1 MPVLNSI
8 APLIEPVT
16 EWRRHLHAHPELM
29 YEVHDTAAF
38 VADKLRQFGCDDVV
52 EGIGK
57 TGVVGVINGRSDTN
71 SRVIGLRADMD
82 ALPLDEMTGLPHAS
96 TVPGRM
102 HACGHDGHTAMLL
115 GAAAHLAATRN
126 FDGTVVVIF
135 QPAEEGGAGGK
146 AMVDDGLMTRWN
158 IDEVYG
164 LHNAPGRPLGTFAIR
179 PGPMLAAADQFYIK
193 IQGRGGH
200 AARPHLAVDPILV
213 GAHLVSALQSIVSRN
228 IDPLGSA
235 VISVCKFQAGHTT
248 NVIPDTAQLAGT
260 ARSLTDEVR
269 DLLDTKVK
277 AVVSGAAAQFGA
289 EIDLNYVR
297 DYPVTKNHE
306 AQTSFAAEVARDV
319 TQPDQVITDP
329 PPVMG
334 GEDFAFMLEARPG
347 AFMMLG
353 NGDTAPVHH
362 PAYDFNDDV
371 IPYGISY
378 WVRLAERAMPLT

>member
-8 APLIEPVT
+8 APLIGPVT
-16 EWRRHLHAHPELM
+16 EWRRHIHAHPELM
-29 YEVHDTAAF
+29 YEVHQTAAF
-38 VADKLRQFGCDDVV
+38 VADKLRDFGCDEVV
-52 EGIGK
+52 EGIGR
-57 TGVVGVINGRSDTN
+57 TGVVGVIKGRSD
-71 SRVIGLRADMD
+71 SAGRVVGLRADMD
-82 ALPLDEMTGLPHAS
+82 ALPLEEITGLPYAS

-126 FDGTVVVIF
+126 FDGTVIVIF

-146 AMVDDGLMTRWN
+146 AMVEDGLMTRWN
-158 IDEVYG
+158 IGEVYG
-164 LHNAPGRPLGTFAIR
+164 LHNAPGRALGTFAIR

-200 AARPHLAVDPILV
+200 AARPHLAIDPILV
-213 GAHLVSALQSIVSRN
+213 GSHLVAALQSVVARN
-228 IDPLGSA
+228 IDPLGNG
-235 VISVCKFQAGHTT
+235 VVSVCKFQSGHTT
-248 NVIPDTAQLAGT
+248 NVIPDTAELAGT
-260 ARSLTDEVR
+260 CRSLTNEIR
-269 DLLDTKVK
+269 DLLEEKVT
-277 AVVSGAAAQFGA
+277 AVVQGTAAQFGA
-289 EIDLNYVR
+289 EIDLDYQR
-297 DYPVTKNHE
+297 DYPVTRNHE
-306 AQTSFAAEVARDV
+306 AQTAFAAEVAADV
-319 TQPDQVITDP
+319 AGSDHVITDP

-362 PAYDFNDDV
+362 PAYDFNDAV

-378 WVRLAERAMPLT
+378 WVRLAERAMPLS